1 MEVIKSG
8 LKTFIRILL
17 GYVAACF
24 AAALGIFLIGSLMN
38 IGQPLM
44 EGVTWQEDTQN
55 QIGYLPMFAAMA
67 GIFAAPV
74 ALITIL
80 VSEIGKI
87 TRLWFFLLAG
97 ALAGVPVM
105 FRGDQI
111 IVMRALDDYVTLGPI
126 GAAAGATFWLVRH
139 RKWPV

>member
-1 MEVIKSG
+1 MDTVKTG
-8 LKTFIRILL
+8 LSVLIRIML

-24 AAALGIFLIGSLMN
+24 AAALGIFLIGSLMTF
-38 IGQPLM
+38 GQPMM
-44 EGVTWQEDTQN
+44 EGVTWGEDILN
-55 QIGYLPMFAAMA
+55 QGGYLPMFAAMA

-74 ALITIL
+74 ALITIV

-87 TRLWFFLLAG
+87 KRLWFFLLAG

-111 IVMRALDDYVTLGPI
+111 TVMRALDDYVTLGPI
-126 GAAAGATFWLVRH
+126 GAAAGAAFWLVRH